1 MNETKNKNLP
11 TTLTKKNK
19 NPLMNQKQK
28 LFNQGQQHPGP
39 RRNRHRSAFQE
50 HLGQYADQQP
60 DHLAGRLPEGELQG
74 VEDPADDQP
83 GKKPQGAID
92 AVLA

>member
-28 LFNQGQQHPGP
+28 LFNQGKKFNNTIM
-39 RRNRHRSAFQE
+39 RKT
-50 HLGQYADQQP
+50 
-60 DHLAGRLPEGELQG
+60 GRGR
-74 VEDPADDQP
+74 
-83 GKKPQGAID
+83 
-92 AVLA
+92 